1 MALRLIRI
9 FLRDDRDDRLR
20 DLLEE
25 GEVERLGIWREDG
38 QGWVAEVLVPAE
50 EVEGFAD
57 RILERFGDTEGFRM
71 VVLATEAVLPRPD
84 EEEDAEE
91 GEDAP
96 EDKKR
101 HDRISREELYADV
114 TEGLEVT
121 PTLLALAGLSAVVAA
136 VGLLRDDVAVIIG
149 AMVIAPLLRP
159 NVALAL
165 ATTLADRKLAWKAAV
180 TNAAGS
186 GLALAIAVVAGLIFA
201 VDPSI
206 PAIEAR
212 SSVDLGGLLLALAA
226 GAAGTLAFA
235 RGFAGAVIGVM
246 VAVALL
252 PPLVSAG
259 LLLGAGHFR
268 YAFGA
273 LLLTAANLVSINLAG
288 VVTFLLQGV
297 RPRSWWEAERAKKAA
312 LRAAA
317 VWLVLLLAL
326 AVILVLAPGPQI
338 VPPEDREMDRVDSR
352 EGS

>member
-9 FLRDDRDDRLR
+9 ILRGDRDDRLR
-20 DLLEE
+20 EFLDEE
-25 GEVERLGIWREDG
+25 DADRTGTWRDDDEG
-38 QGWVAEVLVPAE
+38 SVADVLVASE

-57 RILERFGDTEGFRM
+57 RAEERFADTEEFRL

-84 EEEDAEE
+84 EEEEE
-91 GEDAP
+91 DETSKEEKA
-96 EDKKR
+96 R
-101 HDRISREELYADV
+101 DRISREELYADV
-114 TEGLEVT
+114 TEGLAIT

-165 ATTLADRKLAWKAAV
+165 AATLADRELAWKAAL
-180 TNAAGS
+180 TNAAS
-186 GLALAIAVVAGLIFA
+186 SAFALAIAVAAGLLFA

-206 PAIEAR
+206 PAIAGR

-259 LLLGAGHFR
+259 LLLGAGHLR
-268 YAFGA
+268 PAFGA
-273 LLLTAANLVSINLAG
+273 FLLTAANLVSINLAG
-288 VVTFLLQGV
+288 VVTFLLEGV

-312 LRAAA
+312 LWAAA
-317 VWLVLLLAL
+317 VWLVLLLVLGA
-326 AVILVLAPGPQI
+326 ILVLAPGPQL
-338 VPPEDREMDRVDSR
+338 VPPPGGET
-352 EGS
+352 GKPTP